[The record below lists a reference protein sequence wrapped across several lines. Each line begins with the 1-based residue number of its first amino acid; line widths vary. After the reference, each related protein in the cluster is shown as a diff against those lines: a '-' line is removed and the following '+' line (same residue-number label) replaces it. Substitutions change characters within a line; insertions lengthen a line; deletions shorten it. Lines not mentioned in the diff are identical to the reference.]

1 MKHKLINKTREGAGL
16 PYKNDGGGG
25 GGSARHTFEESK
37 LVHWLRC

>member
-25 GGSARHTFEESK
+25 GGV
-37 LVHWLRC
+37 LVIPLRSQNWYIG